1 MAHPRTCN
9 AVEVFQKHSGTLL
22 DAISDQVSLSWKLF
36 QKKIITDKM
45 LEKVQGQPEYE
56 RSSTILEA
64 VRKAVNTKEELL
76 LEFVSI
82 LEQTDSLAGDVAA
95 EMRKDMSEFLTLRLY
110 LHSCVEIIVHT
121 QTTRVLWRGTAR
133 RVTSL
138 SASAAP
144 SIFTK
149 SMTSS
154 WSLMTSLLNK
164 SSRLRNASSQ
174 SNSSSLMSLLP
185 CMLWRRVKTRSQVK
199 VKQ

>member
-1 MAHPRTCN
+1 MALPKTCS
-9 AVEVFQKHSGTLL
+9 AVKVFQKHSGTLV
-22 DAISDQVSLSWKLF
+22 DAISDQVPLAWKLYSKEIIPRLTM
-36 QKKIITDKM
+36 QK
-45 LEKVQGQPEYE
+45 VHGQPEYE

-64 VRKAVNTKEELL
+64 VDKAVNTKEELL

-82 LEQTDSLAGDVAA
+82 LEQTDSLAAGVAA

-133 RVTSL
+133 RATSL

-149 SMTSS
+149 TMTSS

-164 SSRLRNASSQ
+164 SSRLRIASCQ
-174 SNSSSLMSLLP
+174 
-185 CMLWRRVKTRSQVK
+185 
-199 VKQ
+199 